1 MNKNRKKIRVFLL
14 SLFLLGGLFSYASA
28 QNVSSSPQQ
37 SKCDDHPP
45 VCLMTPW
52 SFNLY
57 LDFQREMLFLL
68 AKNPFEIQT
77 ELVANPEGWL
87 FTNKL
92 LKLNNL
98 ETFDDSFLGRTLKI
112 TDQAL
117 GNVASSTLTS
127 LYLFQLSGLSTL
139 MDNSIWFSILA
150 SDRPIVR
157 DWVKILDIERQL
169 IQTAYTI
176 GQAWDI
182 AKTIKSSKLLN
193 ELIDRYEAKGLL
205 KEGSQV
211 PESVT
216 YMDVFFTL
224 YSLNMAQRMFLYVW
238 DTSQL
243 RNGIQQG
250 DFQLTFN
257 QEWIDQLKSDYQC
270 VRWKF
275 GYRCNKNARKFKFNI
290 KTLNQN
296 TKKTLGSAR
305 NVLKDAW
312 KRFWTAVNSP
322 LFPQFKKGPIASH
335 LSEGELMLLRSV
347 YWINTTDLYVENTIP
362 LLWITQTAKNNWNEV
377 KNQVKNQSLNL
388 WDSAKETSTA
398 IYEAAE
404 TSYKGVKQTPKL
416 LAEIGK
422 KAFEKLKNIFKKKGK
437 QTINENNVFPN
448 ISIQEAFIQDLALLK
463 EYEYE
468 IRKDTSVNDTL
479 LLSQQFWPLTY
490 KVQRIIQEIW
500 NQNEGLR
507 KEVSS
512 LCNYQC
518 SNSPAVKCYVP

>member
-1 MNKNRKKIRVFLL
+1 MNKNRKKIRFFLL
-14 SLFLLGGLFSYASA
+14 GLFLFGGLFSYASA

-37 SKCDDHPP
+37 PKCDAHPP
-45 VCLMTPW
+45 VCQTTPW

-92 LKLNNL
+92 LKLNSL
-98 ETFDDSFLGRTLKI
+98 ESFDDSFLGRTLKI
-112 TDQAL
+112 ADEAL

-127 LYLFQLSGLSTL
+127 IYLFQLSAISTL
-139 MDNSIWFSILA
+139 IDNSVWFLILA

-157 DWVKILDIERQL
+157 DWMKLLDIERQI

-182 AKTIKSSKLLN
+182 AKTIKDSKLLN
-193 ELIDRYEAKGLL
+193 EIIDRYEAKGLL
-205 KEGSQV
+205 KAGSQV
-211 PESVT
+211 PDSVA
-216 YMDVFFTL
+216 YMDVFAGL
-224 YSLNMAQRMFLYVW
+224 YSINVAQRYFLFAW

-243 RNGIQQG
+243 RNGIQKG

-257 QEWIDQLKSDYQC
+257 EEWIEQLKSDYQC
-270 VRWKF
+270 ARWKF
-275 GYRCNKNARKFKFNI
+275 GYRCNKNAKTFWFNI
-290 KTLNQN
+290 QTLTKN
-296 TKKTLGSAR
+296 TKKSAESAAY
-305 NVLKDAW
+305 LIKDAV
-312 KRFWTAVNSP
+312 KRFRNAIWSP

-335 LSEGELMLLRSV
+335 LTGEELVLLRNV
-347 YWINTTDLYVENTIP
+347 YGANTSDLYIQNTLP
-362 LLWITQTAKNNWNEV
+362 LLWLPQSTKQSWKTI
-377 KNQVKNQSLNL
+377 KNQVITAGSDVWNTTKKTYNAFSPKEKAEMEKEVLDQLRQKYKERYKNAEHLNTIEDSTGLPIQDALLQS
-388 WDSAKETSTA
+388 
-398 IYEAAE
+398 
-404 TSYKGVKQTPKL
+404 
-416 LAEIGK
+416 
-422 KAFEKLKNIFKKKGK
+422 
-437 QTINENNVFPN
+437 
-448 ISIQEAFIQDLALLK
+448 ISILK
-463 EYEYE
+463 DYEVE
-468 IRKDTSVNDTL
+468 IRKDASINDTL
-479 LLSQQFWPLTY
+479 ILSQQFWPLTY
-490 KVQRIIQEIW
+490 KVQTIIQEIW